1 MSIKTFWL
9 ELIYKL
15 SEIEKASNF
24 VLKNVNRDVILI
36 TGEVGTGKTTLIK
49 EYCKL
54 IGVKEIVNSP
64 TYTLINEYQNK
75 SGKIVHMDLYRVEN
89 INEINELGLFEYL
102 DKNIVI
108 IEWPE
113 IILKMIDI
121 KYSLINIT
129 FINEKERKLSIK
141 NL

>member
-1 MSIKTFWL
+1 M

-24 VLKNVNRDVILI
+24 VLKNVNRDTILNM
-36 TGEVGTGKTTLIK
+36 GEVGTGKTTLIK

-54 IGVKEIVNSP
+54 IGVEEIVNSP

-75 SGKIVHMDLYRVEN
+75 SGKIVHMDLYRVED

-102 DKNIVI
+102 ENNIVI

>member
-1 MSIKTFWL
+1 M

-15 SEIEKASNF
+15 SELEKASNF
-24 VLKNVNRDVILI
+24 VLKNVNRDIILI
-36 TGEVGTGKTTLIK
+36 TGQVGTGKTTLIK

-75 SGKIVHMDLYRVEN
+75 SGKIVHMDLYRVED

-102 DKNIVI
+102 ENNIVI

>member
-1 MSIKTFWL
+1 M

-15 SEIEKASNF
+15 SELKKASNF
-24 VLKNVNRDVILI
+24 LLKNVNHDIILI
-36 TGEVGTGKTTLIK
+36 SGEIGTGKTTLIK

-54 IGVKEIVNSP
+54 IGVEEIVNSP

-75 SGKIVHMDLYRVEN
+75 NCKIVHMDLYRVED

>member
-1 MSIKTFWL
+1 M

-24 VLKNVNRDVILI
+24 VLKNVNSDVILI

-54 IGVKEIVNSP
+54 IGVEEIVNSP

-75 SGKIVHMDLYRVEN
+75 SGKIVHMDLYRVEDVK
-89 INEINELGLFEYL
+89 EINELGLFEYL

>member
-1 MSIKTFWL
+1 MWIKTFWL

-24 VLKNVNRDVILI
+24 VLKNVKRDVILI

-49 EYCKL
+49 EYCRL

-75 SGKIVHMDLYRVEN
+75 SGKIVHMDLYRVED

-113 IILKMIDI
+113 IILKMIDV

>member
-1 MSIKTFWL
+1 M

-15 SEIEKASNF
+15 SELEKASNF
-24 VLKNVNRDVILI
+24 VLKNVSHDIILI
-36 TGEVGTGKTTLIK
+36 SGDVGTGKTTLIK

-54 IGVKEIVNSP
+54 IGVEEIVNSP

-75 SGKIVHMDLYRVEN
+75 SGKIVHMDLYRVED

>member
-1 MSIKTFWL
+1 M

-15 SEIEKASNF
+15 SELKKASNF
-24 VLKNVNRDVILI
+24 LLKNGNHDIILI
-36 TGEVGTGKTTLIK
+36 SGEVGTGKTTLIK

-54 IGVKEIVNSP
+54 IGVEEIVNSP

-75 SGKIVHMDLYRVEN
+75 RGKIVHMDLYRVKD

-102 DKNIVI
+102 ENNIVI

>member
-1 MSIKTFWL
+1 M

-24 VLKNVNRDVILI
+24 VLKNVNRETILI
-36 TGEVGTGKTTLIK
+36 MGEVGTGKTTLIK

-54 IGVKEIVNSP
+54 IGVEEIVNSP

-75 SGKIVHMDLYRVEN
+75 SGKIVHMDLYRVED

-102 DKNIVI
+102 ENNIVI

-121 KYSLINIT
+121 KYSMINIT
-129 FINEKERKLSIK
+129 FINEKERKLSI
-141 NL
+141 NLSLIHI

>member
-1 MSIKTFWL
+1 M

-24 VLKNVNRDVILI
+24 VLKNVNRDIILI
-36 TGEVGTGKTTLIK
+36 TGQVGTGKTTLIK

-75 SGKIVHMDLYRVEN
+75 SGKIVHMDLYRVED

-102 DKNIVI
+102 ENNIVI

>member
-1 MSIKTFWL
+1 M

-54 IGVKEIVNSP
+54 IGVEEIVNSP

-75 SGKIVHMDLYRVEN
+75 SDKIVHMDLYRVED

-113 IILKMIDI
+113 IILKMIDV
-121 KYSLINIT
+121 KYSLIDII

>member
-1 MSIKTFWL
+1 M

-15 SEIEKASNF
+15 SELEKASNF
-24 VLKNVNRDVILI
+24 VLKNVNHDIILI

-54 IGVKEIVNSP
+54 IGVEETVNSP

-75 SGKIVHMDLYRVEN
+75 KGKIVHMDLYRVKD

-102 DKNIVI
+102 ENNIVI

>member
-1 MSIKTFWL
+1 M

-24 VLKNVNRDVILI
+24 VLKNVNRDIILI
-36 TGEVGTGKTTLIK
+36 IGEVGTGKTTLIK

-54 IGVKEIVNSP
+54 IGVEEIVNSP

-75 SGKIVHMDLYRVEN
+75 SGKIVHMDLYRVEDVK
-89 INEINELGLFEYL
+89 EINELGLFEYL

-113 IILKMIDI
+113 IILKMIDV

>member
-1 MSIKTFWL
+1 M

-24 VLKNVNRDVILI
+24 VLKNVNRDIILI
-36 TGEVGTGKTTLIK
+36 IGEVGTGKTTLIK

-54 IGVKEIVNSP
+54 IGVEEIVNSP

-75 SGKIVHMDLYRVEN
+75 SGKIVHMDLYRVED

>member
-1 MSIKTFWL
+1 MFWL

-15 SEIEKASNF
+15 SELEKASNF
-24 VLKNVNRDVILI
+24 VLKNVNRDIILI

-54 IGVKEIVNSP
+54 IGVEEIVNSP

-75 SGKIVHMDLYRVEN
+75 RGKIVHMDLYRVRD

-102 DKNIVI
+102 ENNIVI

-113 IILKMIDI
+113 IILNMIDI
-121 KYSLINIT
+121 KYSIINIA
-129 FINEKERKLSIK
+129 FINEKERKLSI
-141 NL
+141 NNI

>member
-1 MSIKTFWL
+1 M

-54 IGVKEIVNSP
+54 IGVEEIVNSP

-75 SGKIVHMDLYRVEN
+75 SGKIVHMDLYRVED
-89 INEINELGLFEYL
+89 IKEINELGLFEYL

-113 IILKMIDI
+113 IILKMIDV

>member
-1 MSIKTFWL
+1 M

-15 SEIEKASNF
+15 SELDKASNF
-24 VLKNVNRDVILI
+24 VLKNINHNIILI

-54 IGVKEIVNSP
+54 IGVEETVNSP

-75 SGKIVHMDLYRVEN
+75 RGKIVHMDLYRVKD

-102 DKNIVI
+102 ENNIVI

-121 KYSLINIT
+121 KYSMINIT
-129 FINEKERKLSIK
+129 FINEKERKLSI
-141 NL
+141 NNI

>member
-1 MSIKTFWL
+1 M

-15 SEIEKASNF
+15 SDLEKASNF
-24 VLKNVNRDVILI
+24 VLKNVNRDIILI

-54 IGVKEIVNSP
+54 IGVEEIVNSP

-75 SGKIVHMDLYRVEN
+75 RGKIVHMDLYRVKD

-102 DKNIVI
+102 ENNIVI

-113 IILKMIDI
+113 IILNMIDI
-121 KYSLINIT
+121 KYSMINIT
-129 FINEKERKLSIK
+129 FINEKERKLSI
-141 NL
+141 NNI

>member
-1 MSIKTFWL
+1 M

-15 SEIEKASNF
+15 SELEKASNF
-24 VLKNVNRDVILI
+24 VLKNVNHDIILI

-54 IGVKEIVNSP
+54 IGVEETVNSP

-75 SGKIVHMDLYRVEN
+75 RGKIVHMDLYRVKD
-89 INEINELGLFEYL
+89 INEINELGFFEYL
-102 DKNIVI
+102 ENNIVI

-121 KYSLINIT
+121 KYSMINII
-129 FINEKERKLSIK
+129 FINEKERKLLI
-141 NL
+141 NNI

>member
-1 MSIKTFWL
+1 M

-54 IGVKEIVNSP
+54 IGVEEIVNSP

-75 SGKIVHMDLYRVEN
+75 SGKIVHMDLYRVED

-113 IILKMIDI
+113 IILKMIDV

>member
-1 MSIKTFWL
+1 M

-15 SEIEKASNF
+15 SELEKASNF
-24 VLKNVNRDVILI
+24 VLKNVNHDIILI

-54 IGVKEIVNSP
+54 IEVEETVNSP

-75 SGKIVHMDLYRVEN
+75 RGKIVHMDLYRVKD
-89 INEINELGLFEYL
+89 INEINELGLFEYFEN
-102 DKNIVI
+102 NIVI

-121 KYSLINIT
+121 KYSMINIT
-129 FINEKERKLSIK
+129 FINEKERKLSI
-141 NL
+141 NNI

>member
-1 MSIKTFWL
+1 L

-15 SEIEKASNF
+15 SELEKASNF
-24 VLKNVNRDVILI
+24 VLKNVNHDIILI

-54 IGVKEIVNSP
+54 IGVEETVNSP

-75 SGKIVHMDLYRVEN
+75 RGKIVHMDLYRVKD

-102 DKNIVI
+102 ENNIVI

-113 IILKMIDI
+113 IILNMIDI
-121 KYSLINIT
+121 KYSIINIA
-129 FINEKERKLSIK
+129 FINEKERKLSI
-141 NL
+141 NNI

>member
-1 MSIKTFWL
+1 M

-24 VLKNVNRDVILI
+24 VLKNVNRDIILI

-54 IGVKEIVNSP
+54 IGVEEIVNSP

-75 SGKIVHMDLYRVEN
+75 SGKIVHMDLYRVED

>member
-1 MSIKTFWL
+1 MWIKTFWL

-54 IGVKEIVNSP
+54 IGVEEIVNSP

-75 SGKIVHMDLYRVEN
+75 SGKIVHMDLYRVED
-89 INEINELGLFEYL
+89 IKEINELGLFEYL

-113 IILKMIDI
+113 IILKMIDV

>member
-1 MSIKTFWL
+1 M

-24 VLKNVNRDVILI
+24 VLKNVNRDIILI
-36 TGEVGTGKTTLIK
+36 IGEVGTGKTTLIK

-54 IGVKEIVNSP
+54 IGVEEIVNSP

-75 SGKIVHMDLYRVEN
+75 SSKIVHMDLYRVED

>member
-1 MSIKTFWL
+1 M

-15 SEIEKASNF
+15 SELEKASNF
-24 VLKNVNRDVILI
+24 VLKNVNHDIILI

-54 IGVKEIVNSP
+54 IGVEETVNSP

-75 SGKIVHMDLYRVEN
+75 RGKIVHMDLYRVKD

-102 DKNIVI
+102 ENDIVI

-121 KYSLINIT
+121 KYSMINIT
-129 FINEKERKLSIK
+129 FINKKERKLSI
-141 NL
+141 NNI

>member
-1 MSIKTFWL
+1 M

-15 SEIEKASNF
+15 SELEKASNF
-24 VLKNVNRDVILI
+24 VLKNVSRDIILI
-36 TGEVGTGKTTLIK
+36 SGEVGTGKTTLIK

-54 IGVKEIVNSP
+54 IGVEEIVNSP
-64 TYTLINEYQNK
+64 TYTLINEYQNMRR
-75 SGKIVHMDLYRVEN
+75 KIVHMDLYRVKD

-102 DKNIVI
+102 EKNIVI

>member
-1 MSIKTFWL
+1 M

-15 SEIEKASNF
+15 SELEKASNF
-24 VLKNVNRDVILI
+24 VLKNVNHDIILI

-54 IGVKEIVNSP
+54 IGVEETVNSP

-75 SGKIVHMDLYRVEN
+75 RGKIVHMDLYRVKD

-102 DKNIVI
+102 ENNIVI

-121 KYSLINIT
+121 KYSMINIT
-129 FINEKERKLSIK
+129 FIHEKKRKLSI
-141 NL
+141 NNI

>member
-1 MSIKTFWL
+1 M

-15 SEIEKASNF
+15 SEIEKASSF
-24 VLKNVNRDVILI
+24 VLKNVNRDIILI
-36 TGEVGTGKTTLIK
+36 TGEVGTGITTLIK

-54 IGVKEIVNSP
+54 IGVEEIVNSP

-75 SGKIVHMDLYRVEN
+75 SGKIVHMDLYRVED
-89 INEINELGLFEYL
+89 IKEINELGLFEYL
-102 DKNIVI
+102 DKNIII

-113 IILKMIDI
+113 IILKMIDV

>member
-1 MSIKTFWL
+1 M

-15 SEIEKASNF
+15 SELEKASNF
-24 VLKNVNRDVILI
+24 ILKNVNHDIILI

-54 IGVKEIVNSP
+54 IGVEEIVNSP

-75 SGKIVHMDLYRVEN
+75 KGKIVHMDLYRVKDM
-89 INEINELGLFEYL
+89 NEINELGLFEYL
-102 DKNIVI
+102 ENNIVI

-121 KYSLINIT
+121 KYSMINIT
-129 FINEKERKLSIK
+129 FINEKERKLSI
-141 NL
+141 NNI

>member
-1 MSIKTFWL
+1 M

-24 VLKNVNRDVILI
+24 VLKNVNRGVILI

-54 IGVKEIVNSP
+54 IGVEEIVNSP

-75 SGKIVHMDLYRVEN
+75 SGKIVHMDLYRVED

-113 IILKMIDI
+113 IILKMIDV